1 MTVEVAAPPVSETPA
16 TPGKVDPETL
26 ALRAQ
31 PARAIRFKRGAVVA
45 IAALG
50 SVSLIATAWVA
61 LRSSALHL
69 TGQADDQTVVAK
81 APTDTLSRLPG
92 SYGDVPK
99 LGPPLPGDLTA
110 PSSII
115 SVRWAWSRR
124 AAKPV
129 APTRPPRPNAIDG
142 LRN

>member
-1 MTVEVAAPPVSETPA
+1 MTVETAAPPVSETPA

-50 SVSLIATAWVA
+50 SVSLIATAWLA
-61 LRSSALHL
+61 LRPSALYL
-69 TGQADDQTVVAK
+69 ARQADDQAVAAK

-92 SYGDVPK
+92 NG
-99 LGPPLPGDLTA
+99 
-110 PSSII
+110 
-115 SVRWAWSRR
+115 
-124 AAKPV
+124 
-129 APTRPPRPNAIDG
+129 
-142 LRN
+142 